1 MLTSQQCDLQQPHCL
16 RCRQNNVL
24 CSGPRE
30 YPTFV
35 HARIDGTTLQGQRQT
50 LVDTIRDNRSQNKNS
65 HQLLRA
71 VKQQNGRFFDAM
83 RKNEWDSLLAPN
95 FSLPDV
101 PFAPVFIAVLDE
113 FKENK
118 DVGIFTVDR
127 TPLQSRRECRLY
139 SAIALSIR
147 ALLKLATP
155 AGHDLNV
162 AIFAL
167 LILYLG
173 RLKGDDGMLQ
183 LSRRA
188 YGSTLAQMR
197 TTISKLP
204 DVEGAAASV
213 SILVACQAMSL
224 RLYEVRL
231 ICRTLTRVSLTRQL
245 FDHIESPHPNSLIHE
260 DAIARIMR
268 MLGPSAFASREIRQ
282 LLQGLRAFA
291 VYSTASNRDDH
302 IVDSTTDKRCN
313 NQPTTYDLCRDGMDR
328 THRGRPRM
336 VPTTE
341 FDGHCISNPK
351 YHHRH
356 DLFAAGVRPSN

>member
-95 FSLPDV
+95 FWLPDV

-113 FKENK
+113 FKEDK

-127 TPLQSRRECRLY
+127 TPLQSKRECRLY

-204 DVEGAAASV
+204 DVEGTAASI

-231 ICRTLTRVSLTRQL
+231 I
-245 FDHIESPHPNSLIHE
+245 
-260 DAIARIMR
+260 
-268 MLGPSAFASREIRQ
+268 
-282 LLQGLRAFA
+282 
-291 VYSTASNRDDH
+291 
-302 IVDSTTDKRCN
+302 
-313 NQPTTYDLCRDGMDR
+313 
-328 THRGRPRM
+328 
-336 VPTTE
+336 
-341 FDGHCISNPK
+341 
-351 YHHRH
+351 
-356 DLFAAGVRPSN
+356 